1 MNESTLTAQIKSGAW
16 GLASIVGVN
25 RAVEILRKIIGELEK
40 SQWEGPG
47 NR

>member
-1 MNESTLTAQIKSGAW
+1 MDESSLTAQVKSAAW

-25 RAVEILRKIIGELEK
+25 RAVEILRKVIGELER

>member
-1 MNESTLTAQIKSGAW
+1 MDESSLTAQAKAAAW

-25 RAVEILRKIIGELEK
+25 RAVEILRRIIGELER